1 MAVLIMPFFILFIF
15 LFISVTPI
23 YAHCP
28 LCVAGAG
35 VGLTFSRLLGIND
48 SITGVWIGAFIGAL
62 AFWFQR
68 ILGAKNKL
76 FFKPSTGVF
85 LYTLFL
91 LATIWS
97 FYKFDLVARHGEIF
111 GFHKLTF
118 GMVVGS
124 IVYCLVDLLNTYIK
138 RKSGKS
144 FFPYQSIVFSLSS
157 IVLTSVGIYILIN
170 YYI

>member
-1 MAVLIMPFFILFIF
+1 MEPLLLTRFNIKDMAVLIL
-15 LFISVTPI
+15 SKVK
-23 YAHCP
+23 AHCP